1 MTIYLGM
8 GLVLIQLETSV
19 DTVNDRN
26 NCLNEKNKKK
36 QKCRSSLSAAER
48 TVRTRTSSLCVARDW
63 QAPHAI
69 QSAHRQIGENE
80 DPTKARGLMRHVHAN
95 LSNTSNTPKIPLKWA
110 KLE

>member
-48 TVRTRTSSLCVARDW
+48 TVRTRTSSLCIARDW
-63 QAPHAI
+63 QLPDAI

-95 LSNTSNTPKIPLKWA
+95 LRPSSNVELFMCRI
-110 KLE
+110 